1 MYNIP
6 LKLLRK
12 AEDGSR
18 ALCEVIVP
26 FGTRSKGDRVEVT
39 FKEQTGWRPGNA
51 PPLSFDVLRKRGLVT
66 NGMFGVGRAVDNGTV
81 IEASRAWVI
90 SPSLDQFGTRVFPH
104 ALFCPFLPERQNTL
118 LVARMM
124 VILADSAVPFTG
136 RKKDRANLLSAIATP
151 RAFGECG
158 FVLAGQE
165 IYETGDPEDLY
176 VEQPA
181 VAKSLSPDAIVDGLY
196 DSLTKAIIDDAVV
209 ADGEGKTWK
218 AFPYCILPVEPGE
231 HQSRISA
238 MVSNQAFL
246 DPAEIIE
253 GDDHPVMF
261 LDGYA
266 VARVIMGDYHL
277 IDTMPI
283 DSESGPRRFDLG
295 RIPTVSQPASLTP

>member
-12 AEDGSR
+12 GEDGSR
-18 ALCEVIVP
+18 ALCEVVVP
-26 FGTRSKGDRVEVT
+26 FGSRSKGDRVEVA
-39 FKEQTGWRPGNA
+39 FKEQSGWRPGNS

-66 NGMFGVGRAVDNGTV
+66 GGMFGIGKAIDTGAV
-81 IEASRAWVI
+81 IEAARAWVI
-90 SPSLDQFGTRVFPH
+90 SPSMDQFGMKVFPH

-124 VILADSAVPFTG
+124 VIMADSAVPFTG

-165 IYETGDPEDLY
+165 IYEAGDAEGIY

-181 VAKSLSPDAIVDGLY
+181 VPKSLSPEAIVDDLY
-196 DSLTKAIIDDAVV
+196 GSLTKAIIDDAVV

-266 VARVIMGDYHL
+266 IARVIMGDYHL
-277 IDTMPI
+277 IDAMPV
-283 DSESGPRRFDLG
+283 DSESSPRRFDLG
-295 RIPTVSQPASLTP
+295 VADTSAQPVSLTR